1 MKGSAYAVTSSPF
14 ASTLARFPRLLVV
27 AGVGSPGMI
36 GLVAGKADLPGV
48 AHSLNGFD
56 DFVRYALDRS
66 NPGAMLDGYRAIA
79 VIDASAI
86 AQVLGSK

>member
-1 MKGSAYAVTSSPF
+1 
-14 ASTLARFPRLLVV
+14 
-27 AGVGSPGMI
+27 MI

-48 AHSLNGFD
+48 AHLLNGFD

-86 AQVLGSK
+86 AQVIGSK